1 MLVSRRGAI
10 ASKES
15 LKELHE
21 YGLALWL
28 RGKTRSSSQFLFA
41 HGTLVIK
48 IHLREIDLKR
58 IVEAVKVK
66 ELSDQLSTD
75 YTRCALHYLLCLGV
89 LPVET

>member
-1 MLVSRRGAI
+1 MLGRRRAI
-10 ASKES
+10 TCKES

-28 RGKTRSSSQFLFA
+28 RGKSSSSTQFFFA

-48 IHLREIDLKR
+48 VYLWEIYLKR

-75 YTRCALHYLLCLGV
+75 YTRCALHDLLRLWV